1 MSPAIIVN
9 AMRFMNIVFLDTE
22 TTDIVNPR
30 LVQLAYKNATTGE
43 SVNALF
49 KPPVPISFGSMATH
63 HITEAMVAD
72 KPVFIGSVT
81 QLELIDVMQESIIVA
96 HNVAFD
102 QTTLANEGVGVLRS
116 IDTEQVA
123 RHVVKSDRYA
133 LQYLRYAL
141 DLNVAAQAHD
151 AWGDVLVLEALYYYL
166 CAEVQKKFMLSTGEQ
181 VVEKMMELSVEPV
194 LLISMMFGKY
204 KGKTFVEVIEI
215 DKQYLEWLYGSKTEN
230 GTSLNSQDEN
240 LVHTLRYHL
249 QINSIPP
256 V

>member
-1 MSPAIIVN
+1 
-9 AMRFMNIVFLDTE
+9 MNIVLLDTE

-30 LVQLAYKNATTGE
+30 LVQLAYKNTTTGA

-49 KPPVPISFGSMATH
+49 KPPEPISFGSMATH

-72 KPVFIGSVT
+72 KPVFIGSAF
-81 QLELIDVMQESIIVA
+81 QLELIDLVQKSIIVA

-102 QTTLANEGVGVLRS
+102 QTTLANEGVGILRS

-151 AWGDVLVLEALYYYL
+151 AWGDVLVLEALFNYL
-166 CAEVQKKFMLSTGEQ
+166 KTTVQKMFSLFTEEEII
-181 VVEKMMELSVEPV
+181 EKMMELSVAPV
-194 LLISMMFGKY
+194 LLGAMMFGKY

-215 DKQYLEWLYGSKTEN
+215 DKQYLEWLYGTKTEH
-230 GTSLNSQDEN
+230 GSPLNSQDEN
-240 LVHTLRYHL
+240 LVHTLKHHL
-249 QINSIPP
+249 QIT
-256 V
+256 